1 MSCYACGAVID
12 CSEFGGITLD
22 LPPSVGF
29 FATQNY
35 SFLLDCPPGY
45 FCFPGFYPIV
55 ITIPSTDIPPVNQTG
70 DRFSIYGCQGMVSV
84 QIPVGISNAATQQL
98 VNGLF
103 AQWAFQ
109 EAQCRLKKSPAPG
122 IPPPTRIPTGKG
134 NRTDVYNEI
143 ECFTAHCVPESA
155 GDPKTD
161 CVDTHTF
168 HTTLFDATDAQ
179 IAAAQAQVNALATDQ
194 ATRLATAALTCG
206 VCNAVLHDFKVCPTD
221 GTKVAS
227 ATIPAGTYCTL
238 TGTQFQMDSMA
249 SIALTNQLTALLT
262 GLGCTCPGAVIG
274 GGVNGHDITIAAP
287 CGMVQATWNLN
298 SPTGPFA
305 ISPSFNPEV
314 QWCNFN
320 AAGYP
325 CTHPALNSDLFSSI
339 FPLSHLKQF
348 IAAHP

>member
-84 QIPVGISNAATQQL
+84 QIPPGLSQFQTQQL

-103 AQWAFQ
+103 SQWAFQ
-109 EAQCRLKKSPAPG
+109 EAQCRNKKSPAPG

-143 ECFTAHCVPESA
+143 ECFTAHCVPENA
-155 GDPKTD
+155 GDPKTQ

-179 IAAAQAQVNALATDQ
+179 IAAAQAQLNAMATDQ
-194 ATRLATAALTCG
+194 ATREANAALLCG
-206 VCNAVLHDFKVCPTD
+206 VCNAALHVSQDCAGFPGLTVDVDVPAGMFCFPVGSPQLQADAAAAVYATNRLHDL
-221 GTKVAS
+221 S
-227 ATIPAGTYCTL
+227 A
-238 TGTQFQMDSMA
+238 
-249 SIALTNQLTALLT
+249 
-262 GLGCTCPGAVIG
+262 GLGCPCPGPTINP
-274 GGVNGHDITIAAP
+274 VNGIITNVCA
-287 CGMVQATWNLN
+287 CQYTWNVNCPFLVPIGPGSVDLRVTKCN
-298 SPTGPFA
+298 CDGHPLVGYSELFPTNCPGPKIKFYYTGA
-305 ISPSFNPEV
+305 IIT
-314 QWCNFN
+314 
-320 AAGYP
+320 P
-325 CTHPALNSDLFSSI
+325 C
-339 FPLSHLKQF
+339 
-348 IAAHP
+348 